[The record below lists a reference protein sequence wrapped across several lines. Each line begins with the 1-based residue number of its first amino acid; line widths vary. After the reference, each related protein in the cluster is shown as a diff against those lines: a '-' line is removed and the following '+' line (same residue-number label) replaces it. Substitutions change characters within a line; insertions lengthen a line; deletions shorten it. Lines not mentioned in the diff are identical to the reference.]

1 MIVRIVVCC
10 FLASFLIA
18 ATPAGSGAPG
28 TASVTETVPTVETL
42 VTVDTVEETFRQ
54 TSQRIQKLPARLR
67 TGATQALMLIQTKS
81 PELCK
86 LMGVEFLEDSAAQLE
101 VQRSIQADGEN
112 LTEEIGDGAGDA
124 SNVAG
129 LEGDVLA
136 GETGADDVEDDE
148 PIDINEFRSL
158 WLDFVDDGG
167 ADYTDA
173 GIEKH
178 QLVDVILNWLGT
190 RYRFGGDTRRGIDC
204 SAFTRMVYTET
215 TGAVLPR
222 TAVTQADVG
231 MRIDKTSDLR
241 FGDLVFFRTR
251 RYARIT
257 HVGVYLGDGLFAHA
271 SSRYGVTVSSLESGY
286 YNARFCGGSRITD
299 RDLAQLIAE

>member
-1 MIVRIVVCC
+1 MIVRIVVSC
-10 FLASFLIA
+10 FLASLLIA
-18 ATPAGSGAPG
+18 ATPAGSGMPG
-28 TASVTETVPTVETL
+28 SASVSSTASTVETL
-42 VTVDTVEETFRQ
+42 VTVDTVEETFRK
-54 TSQRIQKLPARLR
+54 TSQRIQQLPARLR
-67 TGATQALMLIQTKS
+67 TGASQALMLIQTKS

-86 LMGVEFLEDSAAQLE
+86 LMGVEFLEDSAAQQE
-101 VQRSIQADGEN
+101 VLRSIQADGEN
-112 LTEEIGDGAGDA
+112 LTEEVGDGAGDA
-124 SNVAG
+124 SNVEG
-129 LEGDVLA
+129 LEADVLA
-136 GETGADDVEDDE
+136 GDEGIEAVDDQ

-178 QLVDVILNWLGT
+178 QMVDLILNWLGT
-190 RYRFGGDTRRGIDC
+190 RYRFGGDSRRGIDC
-204 SAFTRMVYTET
+204 SAFTRMVYNET

-231 MRIDKTSDLR
+231 IRIDKTSDLR

-257 HVGVYLGDGLFAHA
+257 HVGVYLGEGLFAHA

>member
-1 MIVRIVVCC
+1 MIVRIVVSC

-18 ATPAGSGAPG
+18 ATPAGSGVPG
-28 TASVTETVPTVETL
+28 SASVSTTASRGETL
-42 VTVDTVEETFRQ
+42 VTVDTVEETFRT
-54 TSQRIQKLPARLR
+54 TSQRIQSLPSRLR
-67 TGATQALMLIQTKS
+67 AGASQALMLIQTKS

-86 LMGVEFLEDSAAQLE
+86 LIGVEFLEDSAAQLE

-124 SNVAG
+124 RNVEG
-129 LEGDVLA
+129 LETDVL
-136 GETGADDVEDDE
+136 TGDEELAEDEE

-178 QLVDVILNWLGT
+178 QMLDLILNWLGT
-190 RYRFGGDTRRGIDC
+190 RYRFGGDTRSGIDC
-204 SAFTRMVYTET
+204 SAFTRMVYHQT
-215 TGAVLPR
+215 TGAVIPR

-271 SSRYGVTVSSLESGY
+271 SSRYGVTVSTLESGY

-299 RDLAQLIAE
+299 RDLSQLSAR